1 MANEAGTDVVES
13 TAIEADLL
21 VIGFGKGGKTL
32 AGDVGRTGQRVVLV
46 EQAAQMFGGTC
57 INTGC
62 VPTKSMV
69 HQGEKN
75 AATNLPGE
83 LAYAAAVA
91 ATERL
96 TAGLRAANLAALES
110 IPSVTVLIGTAMFV
124 DANTVQ
130 VSCDAGA
137 VTVSA
142 RQIVIGTGARAGTAD
157 IPGLAACPVAV
168 TNVELLHQAARPE
181 RLVVLGGGFIG
192 LEFASMYAAFGCSV
206 TVLERNPAV
215 LASEE
220 PEIADMA
227 RSLLAARGV
236 DIQTGAD
243 VVDVQTILRPGAA
256 PMARVRYLSDG
267 RPVSVDADSVLVA
280 LGRTP
285 NTAALRLDRAGVE
298 TTDRGAVVVDDY
310 RRTTVPHI
318 FAVGDV
324 TGGPQ
329 FTYLSLDDYRI
340 VADQL
345 SGVDEPRRASQRTA
359 VPTCLFLTPPLA
371 RVGLTE
377 SQARSAGHDVLVAAS
392 PVANLATVARAR
404 IVEQTE
410 GMMKVVVDATT
421 GKILGATLWCHDA
434 HEVINIVALAM
445 RHGITARALRDEI
458 YTHPS
463 MSECFNQL
471 LGLLA

>member
-1 MANEAGTDVVES
+1 MG
-13 TAIEADLL
+13 ADLL

-32 AGDVGRTGQRVVLV
+32 AVDVGRAGQRVILV
-46 EQAAQMFGGTC
+46 EQDAQMFGGTC

-75 AATNLPGE
+75 VATRLPGE
-83 LAYAAAVA
+83 LAYAAAIA

-96 TAGLRAANLAALES
+96 TAGLRSANLAALEG
-110 IPSVTVLIGTAMFV
+110 IPSVTVLIGTAAFL
-124 DANTVQ
+124 DPNTVQ
-130 VSCDAGA
+130 VRSDAGT

-157 IPGLAACPVAV
+157 IPGLAHCPVAV
-168 TNVELLHQAARPE
+168 TNDRLLHQAARPE
-181 RLVVLGGGFIG
+181 RLVILGGGFIG
-192 LEFASMYAAFGCSV
+192 LEFASMYAAFGCAV
-206 TVLERNPAV
+206 TVLERHPAV
-215 LASEE
+215 LAGEE

-236 DIQTGAD
+236 EIHTGAD

-256 PMARVRYLSDG
+256 PVARVQYLRDG
-267 RPVSVDADSVLVA
+267 RSVSVDADTILVA

-298 TTDRGAVVVDDY
+298 TTNTGAIVVDDH
-310 RRTTVPHI
+310 RRTSAPHI

-329 FTYLSLDDYRI
+329 FTYISLDDYRI

-345 SGVDEPRRASQRTA
+345 SGIAEPRRASQRTA
-359 VPTCLFLTPPLA
+359 VPVCLFLAPPLA

-377 SQARSAGHDVLVAAS
+377 SQARSAGYDVLVAAS

-404 IVEQTE
+404 IVEQTD
-410 GMMKVVVDATT
+410 GMMKVVVDAATD
-421 GKILGATLWCHDA
+421 KILGATLWCHDA
-434 HEVINIVALAM
+434 HEVINIVTLAM